1 MPDDI
6 RRKERRKATR
16 GTRGQRRYGSGIEFR
31 GNGHT
36 CRMTSGGKEE
46 GTQILFWQKKNS
58 KFFRFHRGNM
68 GNFVR

>member
-36 CRMTSGGKEE
+36 CRMTSGEKKE
-46 GTQILFWQKKNS
+46 GTQILFWQ
-58 KFFRFHRGNM
+58 
-68 GNFVR
+68 